1 MSLLASPPQ
10 RIYLLRHAKSGWAQ
24 PGERDFDRSL
34 DETGLGEAD
43 QVAATAAERGYRPAL
58 VLSSSAVRCRQTAE
72 AMRRQ
77 MDDTTEFRYLDA
89 LYNAPA
95 DTYVDQLDQLELRN
109 SVMLVGHNPAIEELF
124 ATLVGMEAVNRTIP
138 EGYPTAGLAVL
149 DRNSDGDGD
158 WILTD
163 FVVG

>member
-1 MSLLASPPQ
+1 MPLLASPPQ
-10 RIYLLRHAKSGWAQ
+10 RIYLLRHAKSGWAR

-34 DETGLGEAD
+34 DEIGLGEAD
-43 QVAATAAERGYRPAL
+43 QVAATAALRGYRPEI

-72 AMRRQ
+72 AMRRL
-77 MDDTTEFRYLDA
+77 MGDTIEFRYLDA

-95 DTYVDQLDQLELRN
+95 DTYVDYIDQLGVSG

-149 DRNSDGDGD
+149 DRSGTGEGE